1 MSTST
6 ATRPVT
12 LAPPIGE
19 GGLRDEAE
27 QARLENLES
36 LPARLEPEA
45 LAQVMDLHEQRKT
58 PKTIGGRL
66 SLHPLIVSI
75 EVRRELQR
83 RAEEQQ
89 AAQEHDHN
97 RVQERHQLAEMAGS
111 SEQESPALLS
121 RLEMNRLAKGSY
133 IPNKP
138 IRAIVDRVL
147 ARRPGTKLSTVLR
160 EFGVTDT
167 THAKRLLGYSP
178 YSGAARPA
186 ATISVEH
193 ATRLLDAFGHDPVDV
208 AGL

>member
-1 MSTST
+1 MSTFT

-12 LAPPIGE
+12 LAPSVCE
-19 GGLRDEAE
+19 EHLDDAE
-27 QARLENLES
+27 QARVEHLES

-45 LAQVMDLHEQRKT
+45 LAQVMDLHEQGKT
-58 PKTIGGRL
+58 PRTIGGHL
-66 SLHPLIVSI
+66 SLHPLVVSI
-75 EVRRELQR
+75 EVRRELERRDDEQR
-83 RAEEQQ
+83 AVEEHVRNGARAQC
-89 AAQEHDHN
+89 AA
-97 RVQERHQLAEMAGS
+97 AAAAGS
-111 SEQESPALLS
+111 SEEELPALLS

-138 IRAIVDRVL
+138 IRAIVERAV
-147 ARRPGTKLSTVLR
+147 ARRPGMKVSAVLR
-160 EFGVTDT
+160 EFGIEDV

-178 YSGAARPA
+178 YSGTDRPA

>member
-1 MSTST
+1 MSTFT

-12 LAPPIGE
+12 LAPSVCE
-19 GGLRDEAE
+19 EHLDDAE
-27 QARLENLES
+27 QARVEHLES

-45 LAQVMDLHEQRKT
+45 LAQVMDLHEQGKT
-58 PKTIGGRL
+58 PRTIGGHL
-66 SLHPLIVSI
+66 SLHPLVVSI
-75 EVRRELQR
+75 EVRREHQR
-83 RAEEQQ
+83 RAEAQQ
-89 AAQEHDHN
+89 AARNGARAQS
-97 RVQERHQLAEMAGS
+97 AAAAASGS
-111 SEQESPALLS
+111 SEEELPALLS

-138 IRAIVDRVL
+138 IRAIVDQAV
-147 ARRPGTKLSTVLR
+147 ARRPGMKVSAVLR
-160 EFGVTDT
+160 EFGIEDT

-178 YSGAARPA
+178 YSGTDRPA

>member
-1 MSTST
+1 MSTFT

-12 LAPPIGE
+12 LAPSVCE
-19 GGLRDEAE
+19 EHLDDAE
-27 QARLENLES
+27 QARVEHLES

-45 LAQVMDLHEQRKT
+45 LAQVMDLHEQGKT
-58 PKTIGGRL
+58 PRTIGGHL
-66 SLHPLIVSI
+66 SLHPLVVSI
-75 EVRRELQR
+75 EVRREHVR
-83 RAEEQQ
+83 SGARAQSAAAAASGSGEE
-89 AAQEHDHN
+89 E
-97 RVQERHQLAEMAGS
+97 L
-111 SEQESPALLS
+111 PALLS

-138 IRAIVDRVL
+138 IRAIVERAV
-147 ARRPGTKLSTVLR
+147 ARRPGMKVSTVLR
-160 EFGVTDT
+160 EFGIEDV

-178 YSGAARPA
+178 YSGTDRPA